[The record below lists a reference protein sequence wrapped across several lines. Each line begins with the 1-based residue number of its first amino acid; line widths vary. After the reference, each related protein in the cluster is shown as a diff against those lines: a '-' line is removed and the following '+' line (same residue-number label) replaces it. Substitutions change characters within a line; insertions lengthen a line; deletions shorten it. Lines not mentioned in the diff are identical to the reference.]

1 MTAPAQRTPAPR
13 KPAPV
18 AGAAWTAAAAAWEA
32 PPEQTLTE
40 FLIGEQRKV
49 PNATGGFTALV
60 NDLRLACKR
69 IATIVGKGPL
79 VQLAG
84 KAGTINV
91 QGEEQARLDIVAD
104 QIFTQTLERGGTIA
118 GLVSEERDEVRPVPA
133 EYPRGRYLLAFDPL
147 DGSSNVDVNVSVG
160 SIFSVLIDPDGDA
173 EVGPGAFLQPG
184 NRQVCAGYAIYG
196 PTTMLVLS
204 LGRGVHGFTLDR
216 EIGEFMLT
224 HPDMRVPEE
233 ASEFAINSS
242 NTRFWEPAVKRYVD
256 ECMAG
261 STGPRGR
268 DFNMRWVASLVAEA
282 HRVLLRGGV
291 FLYPRDDRT
300 TARSGKLR
308 LLYEANPI
316 GFLIEQAGGR
326 ASSGDGPILDV
337 QPESIHQRTGFVFG
351 SRAEVERIE
360 SYHRD
365 HNERR
370 YDAPLFGTRGL
381 YRKGK

>member
-1 MTAPAQRTPAPR
+1 MARARRSPDPGPQTWTAPLQ
-13 KPAPV
+13 
-18 AGAAWTAAAAAWEA
+18 
-32 PPEQTLTE
+32 QTLTE
-40 FLIGEQRKV
+40 FIIDEQRKF
-49 PNATGGFTALV
+49 PHATGEFTALV

-69 IATIVGKGPL
+69 IANLVGKGPL
-79 VQLAG
+79 VDLAG
-84 KAGTINV
+84 RSGTVNV
-91 QGEEQARLDIVAD
+91 QGEAQAKLDIVAD
-104 QIFTQTLERGGTIA
+104 QIFFRTHLRSGTLA
-118 GLVSEERDEVRPVPA
+118 AMLSEECEDVRGIPA
-133 EYPRGRYLLAFDPL
+133 EFKRGRYLLAFDPL
-147 DGSSNVDVNVSVG
+147 DGSSNIDVNVSVG
-160 SIFSVLIDPDGDA
+160 SIFSVLHDPDEQV
-173 EVGPGAFLQPG
+173 EVGSDAFLQPG
-184 NRQVCAGYAIYG
+184 RRQVCAGYAIYG

-224 HPDMRVPEE
+224 HPDMRIPDE
-233 ASEFAINSS
+233 ASEFAINAS
-242 NTRFWEPAVKRYVD
+242 NSRFWEPAVKRYVD
-256 ECMAG
+256 ECLAG
-261 STGPRGR
+261 SSGARGR

-282 HRVLLRGGV
+282 HRILLRGGV

-300 TARSGKLR
+300 SARHGKLR

-326 ASSGDGPILDV
+326 ASSGDGPILEV

-370 YDAPLFGTRGL
+370 YDAPLFGSRGL
-381 YRKGK
+381 FRNAR